1 MSLNKENSCRKL
13 CSLDQLKV
21 IFSHLDATNI
31 NLLVIEENILAQLS
45 HLERCL
51 KSMEFNVLLIQ
62 KNNEYLRIESE
73 IIKLLALIDS
83 INIIVYSEPIE
94 CKKWLE
100 NISLHNNIK
109 IRYIG

>member
-1 MSLNKENSCRKL
+1 MICKVPLNAV
-13 CSLDQLKV
+13 QPWY
-21 IFSHLDATNI
+21 A
-31 NLLVIEENILAQLS
+31 LVQPFLGQEI
-45 HLERCL
+45 
-51 KSMEFNVLLIQ
+51 IQ
-62 KNNEYLRIESE
+62 KNNEYSRLESE